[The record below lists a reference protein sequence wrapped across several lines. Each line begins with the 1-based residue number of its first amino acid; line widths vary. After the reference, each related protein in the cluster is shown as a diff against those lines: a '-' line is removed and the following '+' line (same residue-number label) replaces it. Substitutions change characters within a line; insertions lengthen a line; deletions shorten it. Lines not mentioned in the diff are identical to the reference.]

1 MSEEMKNLN
10 EQSEETVVE
19 TPETQVENVEPT
31 VEFVKPQFIEKKPLD
46 KKTLGIIAGAAAAVV
61 VILGIIIG
69 VVLGGGTPPAQEKTY
84 NLVVVTDSAV
94 NASNNK
100 VSNTLLV
107 LVIDADGKIVAAR
120 FDCAEVTPSLV
131 DGAIANVDSV
141 ITKVE
146 KGDGYTGMAAGSWA
160 DQAKAFEDYLIG
172 KTAAEVAAMDTAD
185 KTLIAGCTMSSSKA
199 TFKALVAKAFASTLK
214 VEFKAAGDIT
224 VGAAISTKIASGKVS
239 SDFAGVVLA
248 GGKVAATMIDS
259 CELKFTVT
267 DGAIVAPAT
276 PAVSK
281 NDQGEEYSGMPAGP
295 WYKQAQA
302 FANSTVGK
310 TLAELADLET
320 VSDALTAAGCTMKN
334 TTAGYKATIIKA
346 VEKVTAPV
354 EKDYTLVVVTDSAVN
369 ASNKVSNTLLV
380 LVIDA
385 DGKIV
390 AARFDCAE
398 VTPSLVDGAIANVDS
413 VITKVEKGDGYT
425 GMSAGSWA
433 DQAKAFEDYLI
444 GKTAAEVAAM
454 DTADKTLIAGC
465 TMSSSKATFKAL
477 VAKAFASTL
486 KVEFKAAGDITVG
499 AAINTKIAS
508 NKVSSDFAGVV
519 LAGGKVV
526 ATMIDSC
533 EQKFT
538 VADGAIVAPATPA
551 VSKND
556 QGEEYSGMP
565 AGPWYKQAQAFANS
579 TVGKTVAELADLE
592 TVSDALAAAG
602 CTMKNTTAGYK
613 TTIIAAAGYAR

>member
-19 TPETQVENVEPT
+19 TPETQAENVEPH
-31 VEFVKPQFIEKKPLD
+31 VEFVKPQFVEKKPLD
-46 KKTLGIIAGAAAAVV
+46 KKTIGIIAGAAAAVV
-61 VILGIIIG
+61 AIIAIIVGIILGG
-69 VVLGGGTPPAQEKTY
+69 QAPHTY

-94 NASNNK
+94 NESNNK
-100 VSNTLLV
+100 VSNTVLA

-146 KGDGYTGMAAGSWA
+146 KGDEYAGMTAGSWA

-172 KTAAEVAAMDTAD
+172 KTAAEVAAMDTSD
-185 KTLIAGCTMSSSKA
+185 KALIAGCTMSSSKA

-224 VGAAISTKIASGKVS
+224 VGAAITTKISGGKVS

-259 CELKFTVT
+259 CEQKFTVT

-281 NDQGEEYSGMPAGP
+281 NDQGESYSGMPAGA

-310 TLAELADLET
+310 TLAELA
-320 VSDALTAAGCTMKN
+320 N
-334 TTAGYKATIIKA
+334 
-346 VEKVTAPV
+346 
-354 EKDYTLVVVTDSAVN
+354 
-369 ASNKVSNTLLV
+369 
-380 LVIDA
+380 
-385 DGKIV
+385 
-390 AARFDCAE
+390 
-398 VTPSLVDGAIANVDS
+398 
-413 VITKVEKGDGYT
+413 
-425 GMSAGSWA
+425 
-433 DQAKAFEDYLI
+433 
-444 GKTAAEVAAM
+444 
-454 DTADKTLIAGC
+454 
-465 TMSSSKATFKAL
+465 
-477 VAKAFASTL
+477 
-486 KVEFKAAGDITVG
+486 
-499 AAINTKIAS
+499 
-508 NKVSSDFAGVV
+508 
-519 LAGGKVV
+519 
-526 ATMIDSC
+526 
-533 EQKFT
+533 
-538 VADGAIVAPATPA
+538 
-551 VSKND
+551 
-556 QGEEYSGMP
+556 
-565 AGPWYKQAQAFANS
+565 
-579 TVGKTVAELADLE
+579 LE

-613 TTIIAAAGYAR
+613 ATIIAAAGYVR

>member
-19 TPETQVENVEPT
+19 TPETQAENVEPH
-31 VEFVKPQFIEKKPLD
+31 VEFVKPQFVEKKPLD
-46 KKTLGIIAGAAAAVV
+46 KKTIGIIAGAAAAVV
-61 VILGIIIG
+61 AIIAIIVGIILGG
-69 VVLGGGTPPAQEKTY
+69 QAPQKDYT
-84 NLVVVTDSAV
+84 LVVVTDSAV

-100 VSNTLLV
+100 VSNTLLA

-146 KGDGYTGMAAGSWA
+146 KGDEYAGMTAGSWA

-224 VGAAISTKIASGKVS
+224 VGAAISTKISGGMVS

-259 CELKFTVT
+259 CEQKFTVT

-281 NDQGEEYSGMPAGP
+281 NDQGESYSGMPAGA

-310 TLAELADLET
+310 TLAELA
-320 VSDALTAAGCTMKN
+320 N
-334 TTAGYKATIIKA
+334 
-346 VEKVTAPV
+346 
-354 EKDYTLVVVTDSAVN
+354 
-369 ASNKVSNTLLV
+369 
-380 LVIDA
+380 
-385 DGKIV
+385 
-390 AARFDCAE
+390 
-398 VTPSLVDGAIANVDS
+398 
-413 VITKVEKGDGYT
+413 
-425 GMSAGSWA
+425 
-433 DQAKAFEDYLI
+433 
-444 GKTAAEVAAM
+444 
-454 DTADKTLIAGC
+454 
-465 TMSSSKATFKAL
+465 
-477 VAKAFASTL
+477 
-486 KVEFKAAGDITVG
+486 
-499 AAINTKIAS
+499 
-508 NKVSSDFAGVV
+508 
-519 LAGGKVV
+519 
-526 ATMIDSC
+526 
-533 EQKFT
+533 
-538 VADGAIVAPATPA
+538 
-551 VSKND
+551 
-556 QGEEYSGMP
+556 
-565 AGPWYKQAQAFANS
+565 
-579 TVGKTVAELADLE
+579 LE

-613 TTIIAAAGYAR
+613 TTIIAAAGYVR

>member
-19 TPETQVENVEPT
+19 TPETQAENVEPH
-31 VEFVKPQFIEKKPLD
+31 VEFVKPQFVEKKPLD
-46 KKTLGIIAGAAAAVV
+46 KKTVGIIAGAAAAVV
-61 VILGIIIG
+61 AIIAIIVGIILGG
-69 VVLGGGTPPAQEKTY
+69 QAPQKDYT
-84 NLVVVTDSAV
+84 LVVVTDSAV
-94 NASNNK
+94 STSNNK
-100 VSNTLLV
+100 VSNTLLA

-146 KGDGYTGMAAGSWA
+146 KGDGYTGMDAGSWA

-224 VGAAISTKIASGKVS
+224 VGAAITTKISG
-239 SDFAGVVLA
+239 G
-248 GGKVAATMIDS
+248 
-259 CELKFTVT
+259 
-267 DGAIVAPAT
+267 
-276 PAVSK
+276 
-281 NDQGEEYSGMPAGP
+281 
-295 WYKQAQA
+295 
-302 FANSTVGK
+302 
-310 TLAELADLET
+310 
-320 VSDALTAAGCTMKN
+320 
-334 TTAGYKATIIKA
+334 
-346 VEKVTAPV
+346 
-354 EKDYTLVVVTDSAVN
+354 
-369 ASNKVSNTLLV
+369 
-380 LVIDA
+380 
-385 DGKIV
+385 
-390 AARFDCAE
+390 
-398 VTPSLVDGAIANVDS
+398 
-413 VITKVEKGDGYT
+413 
-425 GMSAGSWA
+425 
-433 DQAKAFEDYLI
+433 
-444 GKTAAEVAAM
+444 
-454 DTADKTLIAGC
+454 
-465 TMSSSKATFKAL
+465 
-477 VAKAFASTL
+477 
-486 KVEFKAAGDITVG
+486 
-499 AAINTKIAS
+499 
-508 NKVSSDFAGVV
+508 KVSSDFAGVV

-538 VADGAIVAPATPA
+538 VTDGAIVAPATPA

-556 QGEEYSGMP
+556 QGDSYLMD
-565 AGPWYKQAQAFANS
+565 AGAWYKQAQAFANS

>member
-1 MSEEMKNLN
+1 MKNLN

-19 TPETQVENVEPT
+19 TPETQAENVEPH
-31 VEFVKPQFIEKKPLD
+31 VEFVKPQFVEKKPLD
-46 KKTLGIIAGAAAAVV
+46 KKTIGIIAGAAAAVV
-61 VILGIIIG
+61 AIIAIIVGIILGG
-69 VVLGGGTPPAQEKTY
+69 QAPHTY

-94 NASNNK
+94 NESNNK
-100 VSNTLLV
+100 VSNTVLA

-172 KTAAEVAAMDTAD
+172 KTAAEVADMDTAD

-224 VGAAISTKIASGKVS
+224 VGAAISTKISGGKVS

-259 CELKFTVT
+259 CEQKFTVT

-281 NDQGEEYSGMPAGP
+281 NDQGESYSDMPAG
-295 WYKQAQA
+295 A
-302 FANSTVGK
+302 
-310 TLAELADLET
+310 
-320 VSDALTAAGCTMKN
+320 
-334 TTAGYKATIIKA
+334 
-346 VEKVTAPV
+346 
-354 EKDYTLVVVTDSAVN
+354 
-369 ASNKVSNTLLV
+369 
-380 LVIDA
+380 
-385 DGKIV
+385 
-390 AARFDCAE
+390 
-398 VTPSLVDGAIANVDS
+398 
-413 VITKVEKGDGYT
+413 
-425 GMSAGSWA
+425 
-433 DQAKAFEDYLI
+433 
-444 GKTAAEVAAM
+444 
-454 DTADKTLIAGC
+454 
-465 TMSSSKATFKAL
+465 
-477 VAKAFASTL
+477 
-486 KVEFKAAGDITVG
+486 
-499 AAINTKIAS
+499 
-508 NKVSSDFAGVV
+508 
-519 LAGGKVV
+519 
-526 ATMIDSC
+526 
-533 EQKFT
+533 
-538 VADGAIVAPATPA
+538 
-551 VSKND
+551 
-556 QGEEYSGMP
+556 
-565 AGPWYKQAQAFANS
+565 WYKQAQAFANS
-579 TVGKTVAELADLE
+579 TVGKTVAELANLE

>member
-19 TPETQVENVEPT
+19 TPETQAENVEPH
-31 VEFVKPQFIEKKPLD
+31 VEFVKPQFVEKKPLD
-46 KKTLGIIAGAAAAVV
+46 KKTIGIIAGAAAAVV
-61 VILGIIIG
+61 AIIAIIVGIILGG
-69 VVLGGGTPPAQEKTY
+69 QAPQKDYT
-84 NLVVVTDSAV
+84 LVVVTDSAV
-94 NASNNK
+94 STSNNK
-100 VSNTLLV
+100 VSNTVLA

-146 KGDGYTGMAAGSWA
+146 KGDGYTGMDAGSWA

-224 VGAAISTKIASGKVS
+224 VGAAISTKISGGKVS

-259 CELKFTVT
+259 CEQKFTVT

-281 NDQGEEYSGMPAGP
+281 NDQGESYSDMPAGA

-310 TLAELADLET
+310 TLAELA
-320 VSDALTAAGCTMKN
+320 N
-334 TTAGYKATIIKA
+334 
-346 VEKVTAPV
+346 
-354 EKDYTLVVVTDSAVN
+354 
-369 ASNKVSNTLLV
+369 
-380 LVIDA
+380 
-385 DGKIV
+385 
-390 AARFDCAE
+390 
-398 VTPSLVDGAIANVDS
+398 
-413 VITKVEKGDGYT
+413 
-425 GMSAGSWA
+425 
-433 DQAKAFEDYLI
+433 
-444 GKTAAEVAAM
+444 
-454 DTADKTLIAGC
+454 
-465 TMSSSKATFKAL
+465 
-477 VAKAFASTL
+477 
-486 KVEFKAAGDITVG
+486 
-499 AAINTKIAS
+499 
-508 NKVSSDFAGVV
+508 
-519 LAGGKVV
+519 
-526 ATMIDSC
+526 
-533 EQKFT
+533 
-538 VADGAIVAPATPA
+538 
-551 VSKND
+551 
-556 QGEEYSGMP
+556 
-565 AGPWYKQAQAFANS
+565 
-579 TVGKTVAELADLE
+579 LE

-613 TTIIAAAGYAR
+613 TTIIAAAGYVR

>member
-19 TPETQVENVEPT
+19 TPETQAENVEPH
-31 VEFVKPQFIEKKPLD
+31 VEFVKPQFVEKKPLD
-46 KKTLGIIAGAAAAVV
+46 KKTIGIIAGAAAAVV
-61 VILGIIIG
+61 AIIAIIVGIILGG
-69 VVLGGGTPPAQEKTY
+69 QAPQKDYT
-84 NLVVVTDSAV
+84 LVVVTDSAV
-94 NASNNK
+94 STSNNK
-100 VSNTLLV
+100 VSNTVLA

-146 KGDGYTGMAAGSWA
+146 KGDEYAGMTAGSWA

-224 VGAAISTKIASGKVS
+224 VGAAITTKISGGKVS

-259 CELKFTVT
+259 CEQKFTVT

-281 NDQGEEYSGMPAGP
+281 NDQGESYSGMPAGA

-310 TLAELADLET
+310 TLAELA
-320 VSDALTAAGCTMKN
+320 N
-334 TTAGYKATIIKA
+334 
-346 VEKVTAPV
+346 
-354 EKDYTLVVVTDSAVN
+354 
-369 ASNKVSNTLLV
+369 
-380 LVIDA
+380 
-385 DGKIV
+385 
-390 AARFDCAE
+390 
-398 VTPSLVDGAIANVDS
+398 
-413 VITKVEKGDGYT
+413 
-425 GMSAGSWA
+425 
-433 DQAKAFEDYLI
+433 
-444 GKTAAEVAAM
+444 
-454 DTADKTLIAGC
+454 
-465 TMSSSKATFKAL
+465 
-477 VAKAFASTL
+477 
-486 KVEFKAAGDITVG
+486 
-499 AAINTKIAS
+499 
-508 NKVSSDFAGVV
+508 
-519 LAGGKVV
+519 
-526 ATMIDSC
+526 
-533 EQKFT
+533 
-538 VADGAIVAPATPA
+538 
-551 VSKND
+551 
-556 QGEEYSGMP
+556 
-565 AGPWYKQAQAFANS
+565 
-579 TVGKTVAELADLE
+579 LE

-613 TTIIAAAGYAR
+613 TTIIAAAGYVR

>member
-19 TPETQVENVEPT
+19 TPETQAENVEPH
-31 VEFVKPQFIEKKPLD
+31 VEFVKPQFVEKKPLD
-46 KKTLGIIAGAAAAVV
+46 KKTIGIIAGAAAAVV
-61 VILGIIIG
+61 AIIAIIVGIILGG
-69 VVLGGGTPPAQEKTY
+69 QAPHTY

-94 NASNNK
+94 NESNNK
-100 VSNTLLV
+100 VSNTVLA

-146 KGDGYTGMAAGSWA
+146 KGDEYAGMTAGSWA

-172 KTAAEVAAMDTAD
+172 KTAAEVAAMDTSD
-185 KTLIAGCTMSSSKA
+185 KALIAGCTMSSSKA

-224 VGAAISTKIASGKVS
+224 VGAAISTKISGGKVS

-259 CELKFTVT
+259 CEQKFTVT

-281 NDQGEEYSGMPAGP
+281 NDQGESYSGMPAGA

-310 TLAELADLET
+310 TLAELA
-320 VSDALTAAGCTMKN
+320 N
-334 TTAGYKATIIKA
+334 
-346 VEKVTAPV
+346 
-354 EKDYTLVVVTDSAVN
+354 
-369 ASNKVSNTLLV
+369 
-380 LVIDA
+380 
-385 DGKIV
+385 
-390 AARFDCAE
+390 
-398 VTPSLVDGAIANVDS
+398 
-413 VITKVEKGDGYT
+413 
-425 GMSAGSWA
+425 
-433 DQAKAFEDYLI
+433 
-444 GKTAAEVAAM
+444 
-454 DTADKTLIAGC
+454 
-465 TMSSSKATFKAL
+465 
-477 VAKAFASTL
+477 
-486 KVEFKAAGDITVG
+486 
-499 AAINTKIAS
+499 
-508 NKVSSDFAGVV
+508 
-519 LAGGKVV
+519 
-526 ATMIDSC
+526 
-533 EQKFT
+533 
-538 VADGAIVAPATPA
+538 
-551 VSKND
+551 
-556 QGEEYSGMP
+556 
-565 AGPWYKQAQAFANS
+565 
-579 TVGKTVAELADLE
+579 LE

-613 TTIIAAAGYAR
+613 TTIIAAAGYVR

>member
-61 VILGIIIG
+61 VILGIILG
-69 VVLGGGTPPAQEKTY
+69 VVLGGQAPQKDYT
-84 NLVVVTDSAV
+84 LVVVTDSAV
-94 NASNNK
+94 NASNK
-100 VSNTLLV
+100 VSNTVLV
-107 LVIDADGKIVAAR
+107 LVIDADDKIVAAR

-224 VGAAISTKIASGKVS
+224 VGAAISTKISGGKVS

-302 FANSTVGK
+302 FANSFVGK
-310 TLAELADLET
+310 TVDKLADLPASG
-320 VSDALTAAGCTMKN
+320 VAGCTVY
-334 TTAGYKATIIKA
+334 AGGYKATLIK
-346 VEKVTAPV
+346 
-354 EKDYTLVVVTDSAVN
+354 
-369 ASNKVSNTLLV
+369 
-380 LVIDA
+380 
-385 DGKIV
+385 
-390 AARFDCAE
+390 
-398 VTPSLVDGAIANVDS
+398 
-413 VITKVEKGDGYT
+413 
-425 GMSAGSWA
+425 
-433 DQAKAFEDYLI
+433 
-444 GKTAAEVAAM
+444 
-454 DTADKTLIAGC
+454 
-465 TMSSSKATFKAL
+465 
-477 VAKAFASTL
+477 
-486 KVEFKAAGDITVG
+486 
-499 AAINTKIAS
+499 
-508 NKVSSDFAGVV
+508 
-519 LAGGKVV
+519 
-526 ATMIDSC
+526 
-533 EQKFT
+533 
-538 VADGAIVAPATPA
+538 
-551 VSKND
+551 
-556 QGEEYSGMP
+556 
-565 AGPWYKQAQAFANS
+565 
-579 TVGKTVAELADLE
+579 
-592 TVSDALAAAG
+592 
-602 CTMKNTTAGYK
+602 
-613 TTIIAAAGYAR
+613 AAGYAR

>member
-19 TPETQVENVEPT
+19 TPETQAENVEPH
-31 VEFVKPQFIEKKPLD
+31 VEFVKPQFVEKKPLD
-46 KKTLGIIAGAAAAVV
+46 KKTIGIIAGAAAAVV
-61 VILGIIIG
+61 AIIAIIVGIILGG
-69 VVLGGGTPPAQEKTY
+69 QAPHTY

-94 NASNNK
+94 NESNNK
-100 VSNTLLV
+100 VSNTVLA

-146 KGDGYTGMAAGSWA
+146 KGDEYAGMTAGSWA

-172 KTAAEVAAMDTAD
+172 KTAAEVAAMDTSD
-185 KTLIAGCTMSSSKA
+185 KALIAGCTMSSSKA

-224 VGAAISTKIASGKVS
+224 VGAAISTKISGGKVS

-259 CELKFTVT
+259 CEQKFTVT

-281 NDQGEEYSGMPAGP
+281 NDQGESYSDMPAGA

-310 TLAELADLET
+310 TLAELA
-320 VSDALTAAGCTMKN
+320 N
-334 TTAGYKATIIKA
+334 
-346 VEKVTAPV
+346 
-354 EKDYTLVVVTDSAVN
+354 
-369 ASNKVSNTLLV
+369 
-380 LVIDA
+380 
-385 DGKIV
+385 
-390 AARFDCAE
+390 
-398 VTPSLVDGAIANVDS
+398 
-413 VITKVEKGDGYT
+413 
-425 GMSAGSWA
+425 
-433 DQAKAFEDYLI
+433 
-444 GKTAAEVAAM
+444 
-454 DTADKTLIAGC
+454 
-465 TMSSSKATFKAL
+465 
-477 VAKAFASTL
+477 
-486 KVEFKAAGDITVG
+486 
-499 AAINTKIAS
+499 
-508 NKVSSDFAGVV
+508 
-519 LAGGKVV
+519 
-526 ATMIDSC
+526 
-533 EQKFT
+533 
-538 VADGAIVAPATPA
+538 
-551 VSKND
+551 
-556 QGEEYSGMP
+556 
-565 AGPWYKQAQAFANS
+565 
-579 TVGKTVAELADLE
+579 LE

-613 TTIIAAAGYAR
+613 TTIIAAAGYVR

>member
-19 TPETQVENVEPT
+19 TPETQAENVEPH
-31 VEFVKPQFIEKKPLD
+31 VEFVKPQFVEKKPLD
-46 KKTLGIIAGAAAAVV
+46 KKTIGIIAGAAAAVV
-61 VILGIIIG
+61 AIIAIIAIILGGQAPHVHNYVNG
-69 VVLGGGTPPAQEKTY
+69 VCECGETDPNYVPPVEEKTY

-146 KGDGYTGMAAGSWA
+146 KGDGYTGMTAGSWA

-172 KTAAEVAAMDTAD
+172 KTAAEVAAMDTSD
-185 KTLIAGCTMSSSKA
+185 KALIAGCTMSSSKA

-224 VGAAISTKIASGKVS
+224 VGAAISTKISGGKVS

-259 CELKFTVT
+259 CEQNFTVT

-281 NDQGEEYSGMPAGP
+281 NDQGESYSGMPAGA

-310 TLAELADLET
+310 TLAELA
-320 VSDALTAAGCTMKN
+320 N
-334 TTAGYKATIIKA
+334 
-346 VEKVTAPV
+346 
-354 EKDYTLVVVTDSAVN
+354 
-369 ASNKVSNTLLV
+369 
-380 LVIDA
+380 
-385 DGKIV
+385 
-390 AARFDCAE
+390 
-398 VTPSLVDGAIANVDS
+398 
-413 VITKVEKGDGYT
+413 
-425 GMSAGSWA
+425 
-433 DQAKAFEDYLI
+433 
-444 GKTAAEVAAM
+444 
-454 DTADKTLIAGC
+454 
-465 TMSSSKATFKAL
+465 
-477 VAKAFASTL
+477 
-486 KVEFKAAGDITVG
+486 
-499 AAINTKIAS
+499 
-508 NKVSSDFAGVV
+508 
-519 LAGGKVV
+519 
-526 ATMIDSC
+526 
-533 EQKFT
+533 
-538 VADGAIVAPATPA
+538 
-551 VSKND
+551 
-556 QGEEYSGMP
+556 
-565 AGPWYKQAQAFANS
+565 
-579 TVGKTVAELADLE
+579 LE

-613 TTIIAAAGYAR
+613 TTIIAAAGYVR

>member
-19 TPETQVENVEPT
+19 TPETQAENVEPH
-31 VEFVKPQFIEKKPLD
+31 VEFVKPQFVEKKPLD
-46 KKTLGIIAGAAAAVV
+46 KKTIGIIAGAAAAVV
-61 VILGIIIG
+61 AIVAIIIG
-69 VVLGGGTPPAQEKTY
+69 IILGGQAPHTY

-94 NASNNK
+94 NVSNNK
-100 VSNTLLV
+100 VSNTMLA

-146 KGDGYTGMAAGSWA
+146 KGDEYAGMTAGSWA

-224 VGAAISTKIASGKVS
+224 VGAAISTKISGGKVS

-248 GGKVAATMIDS
+248 GGKVA
-259 CELKFTVT
+259 
-267 DGAIVAPAT
+267 
-276 PAVSK
+276 
-281 NDQGEEYSGMPAGP
+281 
-295 WYKQAQA
+295 
-302 FANSTVGK
+302 
-310 TLAELADLET
+310 
-320 VSDALTAAGCTMKN
+320 
-334 TTAGYKATIIKA
+334 
-346 VEKVTAPV
+346 
-354 EKDYTLVVVTDSAVN
+354 
-369 ASNKVSNTLLV
+369 
-380 LVIDA
+380 
-385 DGKIV
+385 
-390 AARFDCAE
+390 
-398 VTPSLVDGAIANVDS
+398 
-413 VITKVEKGDGYT
+413 
-425 GMSAGSWA
+425 
-433 DQAKAFEDYLI
+433 
-444 GKTAAEVAAM
+444 
-454 DTADKTLIAGC
+454 
-465 TMSSSKATFKAL
+465 
-477 VAKAFASTL
+477 
-486 KVEFKAAGDITVG
+486 
-499 AAINTKIAS
+499 
-508 NKVSSDFAGVV
+508 
-519 LAGGKVV
+519 

-556 QGEEYSGMP
+556 QGESYSGMP
-565 AGPWYKQAQAFANS
+565 AGAWYKQAQAFANS